1 MRISDWS
8 ADVCSSD
15 LHAVRTL
22 HSCARALD
30 VLGSRGTVRLHGA
43 CVGSGVE
50 VAAAAHRRIAVADSW
65 FQLPA
70 VRMGLIPGDG
80 GTATGERAMWRA
92 RPLWRLLTS
101 KTRVRG
107 QECVRAFRHRETP
120 KHKK

>member
-50 VAAAAHRRIAVADSW
+50 VAAAAHRRIAAADSW
-65 FQLPA
+65 FQLAA
-70 VRMGLIPGDG
+70 VRMGLIAGADRKSAVQGQSVSVRVDLG
-80 GTATGERAMWRA
+80 GSRNI
-92 RPLWRLLTS
+92 
-101 KTRVRG
+101 KK
-107 QECVRAFRHRETP
+107 
-120 KHKK
+120 KHKAPMTGTGK

>member
-50 VAAAAHRRIAVADSW
+50 VAAAAHRRIAAADSW
-65 FQLPA
+65 FQLPE
-70 VRMGLIPGDG
+70 VRMGLIPGAG
-80 GTATGERAMWRA
+80 GTATVARAI
-92 RPLWRLLTS
+92 
-101 KTRVRG
+101 G
-107 QECVRAFRHRETP
+107 RHRTLWMLLSARRGGEIGSASCRGRVCQYV
-120 KHKK
+120 